1 VAARAIVG
9 GDMTKRVATRTIP
22 VLIIAGTLGL
32 AVAWTLLVDVE
43 VMTADRQWVPQW
55 VVFLTVL
62 IMPLGAMLDAAVR
75 GEPSRL
81 WTLVA
86 PLVGAF
92 LVAHYYAFDTYGSPP
107 YLRNSEAGDMPA
119 LAIYLGAGTALATG
133 IFTGFR
139 RRLGMLSTV
148 IVCFGCSVLVFFS
161 NVFH

>member
-1 VAARAIVG
+1 MTTRLAARDV
-9 GDMTKRVATRTIP
+9 P
-22 VLIIAGTLGL
+22 VLIVVGILSV
-32 AVAWTLLVDVE
+32 AVLWMTLVDLEAVP
-43 VMTADRQWVPQW
+43 VGRQWVPQW

-62 IMPLGAMLDAAVR
+62 IMPLVAMLDAAVR

-107 YLRNSEAGDMPA
+107 YPRNSEAGDMPA
-119 LAIYLGAGTALATG
+119 LAIYLGAGAALATG
-133 IFTGFR
+133 TFTGFR